1 MSIKAPHFINAKPVL
16 WLAAHIGVVTFC
28 AYKMKSVGI
37 LVAGIAAGI
46 FVCFFA
52 KHLPIPYSP
61 TDEGESRW
69 EESTQFSDDYIES
82 SVDPERDD
90 EAYWSQRS
98 CSSPGLEYDS
108 D

>member
-1 MSIKAPHFINAKPVL
+1 MSTSMIPHFINARPVL
-16 WLAAHIGVVTFC
+16 WLAAHVAVTTFC

-52 KHLPIPYSP
+52 KHLPISHSP
-61 TDEGESRW
+61 TDEEERW
-69 EESTQFSDDYIES
+69 EGSTPFSDDHIES
-82 SVDPERDD
+82 AVDPDD